1 MNRYGAFLTAEPGTD
16 LLRPLPP
23 RPPGYARAAQADRH
37 VVRRIGEAGEV
48 IDGTLFRNCTIIR
61 FDGHDYIF
69 SARAIL
75 TMVVVAACNAACRF
89 CSNEITFTP
98 SGPYLT
104 YDERLRRVKDFAL
117 LAGVTKIAYT
127 GGEPTLQPQRL
138 YDLMR
143 AMNPGFRRSRL
154 HTNGSGL
161 FKDVLTADGT
171 TRPLLPALIEA
182 GLTGASVSV
191 AHHDRA
197 ANEEIMR
204 FKRGWASTPEDAL
217 SAVASHRS
225 DAFTPRLSCVM
236 SHDGL
241 HTVADILRYIEWGR
255 ALGYR
260 NFIFRSCSAIPEE
273 FEKPTAFSSFN
284 NTNYLPIDPICEQ
297 LGRLPFLRR
306 TYRQRKSDSKVDV
319 YQWDDM
325 TIDVDESSE
334 EQDPDRKIRRLN
346 VMTNGIVYTS
356 WIDPLSV
363 LFGEDLAAAEAARR
377 REFGRTG

>member
-1 MNRYGAFLTAEPGTD
+1 
-16 LLRPLPP
+16 
-23 RPPGYARAAQADRH
+23 
-37 VVRRIGEAGEV
+37 
-48 IDGTLFRNCTIIR
+48 
-61 FDGHDYIF
+61 
-69 SARAIL
+69 
-75 TMVVVAACNAACRF
+75 
-89 CSNEITFTP
+89 
-98 SGPYLT
+98 
-104 YDERLRRVKDFAL
+104 
-117 LAGVTKIAYT
+117 
-127 GGEPTLQPQRL
+127 
-138 YDLMR
+138 
-143 AMNPGFRRSRL
+143 
-154 HTNGSGL
+154 
-161 FKDVLTADGT
+161 
-171 TRPLLPALIEA
+171 
-182 GLTGASVSV
+182 
-191 AHHDRA
+191 
-197 ANEEIMR
+197 
-204 FKRGWASTPEDAL
+204 
-217 SAVASHRS
+217 
-225 DAFTPRLSCVM
+225 M